1 MNPSNNS
8 IDYLKNYINLKTD
21 IILLIISKKMS
32 DAAAV
37 FVFAIIMGFIV
48 LFISLFLSLSL
59 SSWLADVLNMPGMGN
74 LIVSLIYTII
84 AIFLYKYREKLIIN
98 PIKETMSKSMDF
110 SDLHNESS
118 IEKGETIDN
127 SIEHAKVKLKG
138 IEADIDQ
145 NVVDIKQ
152 YYSFDELKN
161 RFIESIYSDPKSIL
175 STLMILREVIKSRT
189 KKRRDNQL

>member
-84 AIFLYKYREKLIIN
+84 AIFLYKYRDKLIIG

-127 SIEHAKVKLKG
+127 SIEHAKVKLKD

-145 NVVDIKQ
+145 NIVDIKQ

-189 KKRRDNQL
+189 KKRRNNQL